1 MKDLAFDL
9 KDIEV
14 FKIPD
19 PKTRLNILQKYFFP
33 RLEILMDSA
42 LSLVQEVYEINPYEN
57 TSSSYRPRH
66 RQSAKVNIDRWGD
79 VYLGI
84 SGKRKPGINTT
95 IKNKHGK
102 PYSYYYGNLA
112 FRLAFRINSDGCMY
126 TELFGCDFNARHN
139 IKFLEDV
146 KHVFDENHQALQA
159 LMMLN
164 HVSFSSS
171 LQFVSFQK
179 WIDQKVEELVSED
192 ENLNIGF
199 YSDLCYFPLEFDR
212 GLKRLNLAFVAIYPV
227 FEVIRCLQQGQVL
240 DEVNEIMMNMLSRYE
255 SWVHSGGYHN
265 AFYGNTY
272 LDDVSS
278 EAEDYASYD
287 LELDNYAFTRAG
299 LWWDVLARDKWT
311 CRSCGRSTRVDGIT
325 LHVDHI
331 LPRSQ
336 GGMDQISNLQTLCA
350 KCNLGKSNRDTTDL
364 RSVLPE
370 KD

>member
-9 KDIEV
+9 KDMEV

-33 RLEILMDSA
+33 RLEILMDSS

-57 TSSSYRPRH
+57 TSFAYRPRH
-66 RQSAKVNIDRWGD
+66 RQSAKANIDRWGD

-95 IKNKHGK
+95 IKSKRGK

-112 FRLAFRINSDGCMY
+112 FHINSDGSMC
-126 TELFGCDFNARHN
+126 TELFGCEFNARQN

-146 KHVFDENHQALQA
+146 KHIFDENHQGLQS

-171 LQFVSFQK
+171 FQFISFQK
-179 WIDQKVEELVSED
+179 WINQKAEEIVSED

-199 YSDLCYFPLEFDR
+199 YSDLYYFPLEFDR
-212 GLKRLNLAFVAIYPV
+212 GLKRLKLVFVAIYPV
-227 FEVIRCLQQGQVL
+227 FEVIRCLQQGQAF
-240 DEVNEIMMNMLSRYE
+240 DEVNKIMVDMLSRYE

-265 AFYGNTY
+265 AFYENTC
-272 LDDVSS
+272 LDDASPEVEDHAGNDS
-278 EAEDYASYD
+278 EI
-287 LELDNYAFTRAG
+287 DNYAFTRAG
-299 LWWDVLARDKWT
+299 LWWDVLARDQWT
-311 CRSCGRSTRVDGIT
+311 CCSCGRSTRVHGIT

-364 RSVLPE
+364 RGCSS
-370 KD
+370 